1 MPDRNWWRLNIN
13 ENAKW
18 QALTASHPDRIE
30 RVAVLKNQTFETIA
44 KNMQEITAKIEKQ
57 RKGATY
63 QLLVAF
69 YTGFDRLSKIKIVS
83 SNFYI

>member
-1 MPDRNWWRLNIN
+1 MPLLSSWTLR
-13 ENAKW
+13 E
-18 QALTASHPDRIE
+18 E
-30 RVAVLKNQTFETIA
+30 RVAVLKKQTFETIA
-44 KNMQEITAKIEKQ
+44 KNMQDIAAKIEKQ

-83 SNFYI
+83 SKISIFSK